1 MTVQKGLAALI
12 RKGLES
18 ENVRESENCFFED
31 VFGKFYVCALGAGL
45 VGKFGSAEK
54 AHAVMEA
61 EREVHV
67 ELSNK
72 DLTLVPDYV
81 DIAANLLE
89 IDFELAGAIDK
100 TYMLGV
106 PAASII
112 DRLEQEP
119 SRMDSHKK

>member
-1 MTVQKGLAALI
+1 MTEQKELAALI

-18 ENVRESENCFFED
+18 DNVKESENCFFED

-54 AHAVMEA
+54 AHSVMEM
-61 EREVHV
+61 EMEVHV
-67 ELSNK
+67 ELGNK

-89 IDFELAGAIDK
+89 IDFDLAGAIDK
-100 TYMLGV
+100 THMLD
-106 PAASII
+106 PAAASSIE
-112 DRLEQEP
+112 RLEQGIFP
-119 SRMDSHKK
+119 H